1 MKILSISLLTT
12 LLCASCSIVQTKDQ
26 GMIVGTKDLSELQ
39 TVDYI
44 DHLASMGYDYLHHT
58 DVKEISLN
66 KNARNYFDRVFSRI
80 VSNNEIF
87 FDNKESPEIHIIKDS
102 TPFFF
107 SLPKSQFFFSSGLF
121 KKYLKSEELFISV
134 LALEIIKSKRQIYE
148 KKQIIPLGFCSTE
161 SMIHLTRVSP
171 ANRYQLNE
179 WNYLVLKRAGYD
191 ASVSLNWIQVQN
203 RNILDFVMLLGDT
216 LSISKEEYYF
226 KNFMAKEGVAT
237 VERKTI
243 EANSSKDYYQLMNQI
258 ASTK

>member
-1 MKILSISLLTT
+1 
-12 LLCASCSIVQTKDQ
+12 
-26 GMIVGTKDLSELQ
+26 
-39 TVDYI
+39 
-44 DHLASMGYDYLHHT
+44 MGEDYLHSSA
-58 DVKEISLN
+58 VKEIELN
-66 KNARNYFDRVFSRI
+66 KNSKLYFDKVFNRI

-87 FDNKESPEIHIIKDS
+87 FENKEPAIVHVIQDS

-148 KKQIIPLGFCSTE
+148 KKLIIPLGFCSTE
-161 SMIHLTRVSP
+161 NMIQLVRVSP

-179 WNYLVLKRAGYD
+179 WSYLVLKRAGYD

-203 RNILDFVMLLGDT
+203 RNILDFVMMLGDT
-216 LSISKEEYYF
+216 SSISKEEYYF

-237 VERKTI
+237 IERKTL

-258 ASTK
+258 ARVK